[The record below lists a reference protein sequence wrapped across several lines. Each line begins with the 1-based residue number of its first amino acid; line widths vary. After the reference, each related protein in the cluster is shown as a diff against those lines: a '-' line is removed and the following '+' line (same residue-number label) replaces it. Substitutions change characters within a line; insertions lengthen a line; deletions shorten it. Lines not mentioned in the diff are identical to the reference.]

1 MSNEQNIHA
10 SDLDS
15 LVNDNHIQMMKAAL
29 PYMSVSQQRFISY
42 FVKINELRRTIDL
55 FEDEE
60 VATMGIC
67 SAGERDRNDTPVEML
82 NTIKPFANPSEQD
95 LIDLMIN
102 FFQGFRL
109 AGAYSD
115 LAPNS
120 AVPSSTIPSFTAPF
134 QAQSQ
139 SQAQA
144 QSQSQTQTEGQSR
157 SQNSHRSS
165 NPFGRMA
172 FDQIKNFIPPD
183 QQARFET
190 MQMMMSAFQQ
200 MN

>member
-15 LVNDNHIQMMKAAL
+15 LINDNHIQMMKAAL

-67 SAGERDRNDTPVEML
+67 SAGERERNDSPIEML

-115 LAPNS
+115 MAPNF
-120 AVPSSTIPSFTAPF
+120 AVPSSTIPSFTSPH
-134 QAQSQ
+134 
-139 SQAQA
+139 QAQA
-144 QSQSQTQTEGQSR
+144 QSTQTEGQNR
-157 SQNSHRSS
+157 SQNTNRSS

-172 FDQIKNFIPPD
+172 FDQIRNFIPPD

-200 MN
+200 MS

>member
-15 LVNDNHIQMMKAAL
+15 LINDNHIQMMKAAL

-60 VATMGIC
+60 VAAMGIC
-67 SAGERDRNDTPVEML
+67 SAGEKDRNDSPIEML
-82 NTIKPFANPSEQD
+82 NTIKPFGSPSEQD
-95 LIDLMIN
+95 LIDLLIN

-109 AGAYSD
+109 AGAYSES
-115 LAPNS
+115 ASNS
-120 AVPSSTIPSFTAPF
+120 AVPSSTIPSFTSSN
-134 QAQSQ
+134 QN
-139 SQAQA
+139 QA
-144 QSQSQTQTEGQSR
+144 QSQSQTQTEGQNR
-157 SQNSHRSS
+157 SQNSHRSNS
-165 NPFGRMA
+165 PFGRLA

>member
-15 LVNDNHIQMMKAAL
+15 LINDNHIQMMKAAL
-29 PYMSVSQQRFISY
+29 PYMNVSQQRFISY

-67 SAGERDRNDTPVEML
+67 SAGERDRNDSPIEML
-82 NTIKPFANPSEQD
+82 NTIKPYGSPSEQD

-115 LAPNS
+115 SAQNS
-120 AVPSSTIPSFTAPF
+120 AVPSSTIPSFTAPH
-134 QAQSQ
+134 QAQT
-139 SQAQA
+139 QA
-144 QSQSQTQTEGQSR
+144 QSQTQTEGQNR
-157 SQNSHRSS
+157 SPNSHRSN
-165 NPFGRMA
+165 NPFGRLA
-172 FDQIKNFIPPD
+172 FDQIRNFIPPD